1 MKSKGFLS
9 KNGKKLKKKK
19 VLEPKIGQ
27 KQPKKK
33 WNKKPKYE
41 ILKNWAEN

>member
-19 VLEPKIGQ
+19 VFEPKIGQ

-33 WNKKPKYE
+33 REREMRKKAE
-41 ILKNWAEN
+41 I

>member
-1 MKSKGFLS
+1 LEQKLAKMKSKGFLS

-27 KQPKKK
+27 K
-33 WNKKPKYE
+33 
-41 ILKNWAEN
+41 